1 MKQIKRETYLS
12 QIRKYYELDLIK
24 VLTGVRRCGKSIIL
38 KQIIEEIKSSTD
50 EKHIVYINFEDFEF
64 EEIDTAKKLNEFVK
78 SKISDSEKYDLF
90 FDEIQHVKDFEK
102 VLASFRATLNCSIFV
117 TGSNSKL
124 LSGKLASLLVGRT
137 VEFKIMPFSY
147 LESIQLYKENNKE
160 IPEDFIYD
168 YIKWGGL
175 PQRFEF
181 SEEKGIKNY
190 IESVFNGIVEKDIYK
205 RDSELEK
212 YKFNTVSAYILSN
225 AGKEFSAANISNFYN
240 NQNENNKKTFE
251 KKTVYNYIEKL
262 EKAYLISRVKRF
274 NIVGKEVLKTIEKHY
289 AIDMAFRTIN
299 TNLVNFED
307 TFLLENI
314 IYNELIL
321 RGYSVYTGKTYKGEI
336 DFVAIDG
343 KKKCF
348 IQVSYLMPNEETIR
362 REFEAF
368 KPIKDAS
375 PKYVLSLDKID
386 LSYDGI
392 SHINIEDF
400 LLHKKDL
407 VLS

>member
-1 MKQIKRETYLS
+1 MK
-12 QIRKYYELDLIK
+12 
-24 VLTGVRRCGKSIIL
+24 
-38 KQIIEEIKSSTD
+38 
-50 EKHIVYINFEDFEF
+50 F
-64 EEIDTAKKLNEFVK
+64 KKLMAGKNV
-78 SKISDSEKYDLF
+78 
-90 FDEIQHVKDFEK
+90 EIQHVKDFEK

-124 LSGKLASLLVGRT
+124 LSGELASLLVGRT

-181 SEEKGIKNY
+181 SEEKDIKNY

-240 NQNENNKKTFE
+240 NQNENNKKSIE

>member
-1 MKQIKRETYLS
+1 MKQIKRELYLS

-24 VLTGVRRCGKSIIL
+24 VLTGVRRSGKSIIL
-38 KQIIEEIKSSTD
+38 KQIIKELKHKTD
-50 EKHIVYINFEDFEF
+50 DKHIIYVNFEDFEF
-64 EEIDTAKKLNEFVK
+64 EEIDTAKKLHEFIK
-78 SKISDSEKYDLF
+78 SKIKDSKKYYIF
-90 FDEIQHVKDFEK
+90 FDEIQHVNEFEK
-102 VLASFRATLNCSIFV
+102 VLASFRATLNCSLFV

-124 LSGKLASLLVGRT
+124 LSGELATLLVGRT

-147 LESIQLYKENNKE
+147 NEVVQLYSENKKE
-160 IPEDFIYD
+160 IPQDFIYD

-175 PQRFEF
+175 PQRFDF
-181 SEEKGIKNY
+181 SEEKDIKNY
-190 IESVFNGIVEKDIYK
+190 LESVYKGIVEKDIYK
-205 RDSELEK
+205 RDSEIEK
-212 YKFNTVSAYILSN
+212 YKFNTISGYILSN
-225 AGKEFSAANISNFYN
+225 AGKEFSSQNIVNFYN
-240 NQNENNKKTFE
+240 NQNEANKQSFE
-251 KKTVYNYIEKL
+251 KKTIYNYLDKL

-274 NIVGKEVLKTIEKHY
+274 NIVGKEILKTIEKQY
-289 AIDMAFRTIN
+289 AIDTGFRTIN

-307 TFLLENI
+307 TFFLENI

-348 IQVSYLMPNEETIR
+348 IQVSYLMPTEEIIR
-362 REFEAF
+362 REFDAF

-386 LSYDGI
+386 LSHDGI
-392 SHINIEDF
+392 IHLNIEDF

>member
-1 MKQIKRETYLS
+1 MKQIKRELYLS

-24 VLTGVRRCGKSIIL
+24 VLTGVRRSGKSIIL
-38 KQIIEEIKSSTD
+38 KQIIKELKQKTD
-50 EKHIVYINFEDFEF
+50 DKHIIYVNFEDFEF
-64 EEIDTAKKLNEFVK
+64 EEIDTAKKLHEFIK
-78 SKISDSEKYDLF
+78 SKIKDSNKYYIF
-90 FDEIQHVKDFEK
+90 FDEIQHVKEFEK
-102 VLASFRATLNCSIFV
+102 VLASFRATLNCSLFV

-124 LSGKLASLLVGRT
+124 LSGELATLLVGRT

-147 LESIQLYKENNKE
+147 SEVVQLYSENKKE
-160 IPEDFIYD
+160 IPQDFIYD

-175 PQRFEF
+175 PQRFDF
-181 SEEKGIKNY
+181 SEEKDIKNY
-190 IESVFNGIVEKDIYK
+190 LESVYKGIVEKDIYK
-205 RDSELEK
+205 RDSEIEK
-212 YKFNTVSAYILSN
+212 YKFNTISGYVLSN
-225 AGKEFSAANISNFYN
+225 AGKEFSAQNIVNFYN
-240 NQNENNKKTFE
+240 NQNEANKQSFE
-251 KKTVYNYIEKL
+251 KKTIYNYLDKL

-274 NIVGKEVLKTIEKHY
+274 NIVGKEILKTIEKQY
-289 AIDMAFRTIN
+289 AIDTGFRTIN

-307 TFLLENI
+307 TFFLENV

-348 IQVSYLMPNEETIR
+348 IQVSYLMPTEEIIR
-362 REFEAF
+362 REFDAF

-375 PKYVLSLDKID
+375 PKYVLSLDKVD
-386 LSYDGI
+386 LSHDGI
-392 SHINIEDF
+392 THLNIEDF
-400 LLHKKDL
+400 LLHKKNL